1 MKRDYTYRLGFAS
14 LVVLLSELLFWG
26 LLALLYLYLI
36 PNIPALSL
44 ERYEYFPV
52 LAGSSILGLLFLAH
66 LRSRKKAM
74 ERLVQPKL
82 STGVLPG
89 LSTGRQV
96 LHYLLWRWA
105 IAFLILALMNPRFG
119 KKEVEVRYS
128 GIDLMICLDVSNSM
142 LAEDISPNRLLRAR
156 RAISQLLDKL
166 HGDRI
171 GLIVFAG
178 DAYVQLPITTDYEAA
193 EMFLSSVSADMVPTQ
208 GTAIGKAI
216 YLALNSF
223 GTDNTGSRSIIV
235 ITDGE
240 NHEDDAVTAATQ
252 AYEQGVIVHTI
263 GMGSVEGAP
272 LPIYDR
278 GIKRGFKK
286 DKEGNTVMS
295 KLNEDMLT
303 QVGSAGGG
311 IFVRATNAD
320 VGLDLIVDEIEAMT
334 ENEFG
339 TEKYADH
346 EDRFQIFL
354 LAGLVMLCLD
364 VLLSYHQRKMLGIE
378 L

>member
-1 MKRDYTYRLGFAS
+1 LKRNYTYRLGFAS
-14 LVVLLSELLFWG
+14 LVVFLSELLFWA
-26 LLALLYLYLI
+26 LIALLFWYLI
-36 PNIPALSL
+36 PNIKNLSL
-44 ERYEYFPV
+44 ERYEYFPILASTSV
-52 LAGSSILGLLFLAH
+52 LAILFLLH
-66 LRSRKKAM
+66 LKARKRAM
-74 ERLVQPKL
+74 ERMVDPAL
-82 STGVLPG
+82 SAGALPG

-96 LHYLLWRWA
+96 LHFLLWRWA
-105 IAFLILALMNPRFG
+105 LAFLVLALMNPRFG

-193 EMFLSSVSADMVPTQ
+193 EMFLSSVSAEMVPTQ

-223 GTDNTGSRSIIV
+223 GDDNIGSRSIII

-240 NHEDDAVTAATQ
+240 NHEDDAVVAANQ
-252 AYEQGVIVHTI
+252 AHQQGVIVHTI
-263 GMGSVEGAP
+263 GMGSEEGAP
-272 LPIYDR
+272 LPLYDR
-278 GIKRGFKK
+278 GVKRGFKK
-286 DKEGNTVMS
+286 DKDGTTIIS
-295 KLNEDMLT
+295 RLNEDMLT
-303 QVGSAGGG
+303 QVSVAGGG
-311 IFVRATNAD
+311 VFVRASNAD
-320 VGLDLIVDEIEAMT
+320 VGLDIIIDEIEKMT
-334 ENEFG
+334 KNEFG

-354 LAGLVMLCLD
+354 LAALVLLCLD
-364 VLLSYHQRKMLGIE
+364 VLLSYKKRQILGIE

>member
-1 MKRDYTYRLGFAS
+1 
-14 LVVLLSELLFWG
+14 
-26 LLALLYLYLI
+26 
-36 PNIPALSL
+36 
-44 ERYEYFPV
+44 
-52 LAGSSILGLLFLAH
+52 
-66 LRSRKKAM
+66 
-74 ERLVQPKL
+74 
-82 STGVLPG
+82 
-89 LSTGRQV
+89 V

-364 VLLSYHQRKMLGIE
+364 VLLSYHKRKMLGIE